1 MSANQI
7 KSLKARVSK
16 LSPKSLD
23 KIDSG
28 PLGTVLET
36 LFAAGKAVLNN
47 KEITRLEKKIS
58 MLEKGEA
65 AAERRTSTKKYM
77 EGDDSSEYH
86 GKEAKQI
93 KKAKKVKSTKG
104 FSKGGLVDYRKTGLF
119 K

>member
-1 MSANQI
+1 
-7 KSLKARVSK
+7 
-16 LSPKSLD
+16 
-23 KIDSG
+23 
-28 PLGTVLET
+28 
-36 LFAAGKAVLNN
+36 
-47 KEITRLEKKIS
+47 

-65 AAERRTSTKKYM
+65 AAKRRTSTKKYM